1 MFQWKEIKAF
11 FKLVSTREE
20 RTDLPLPSYK
30 SHFFIYLLCCETSAG
45 TSLRNIQCAFNKLCW
60 WITHTSEIFIS
71 FVQAFFFFPNLS
83 FQSSYIFSSSVSLRA
98 FHFTFFFFSLF
109 FNTTA
114 RLLFFQGPCWKS
126 KTNLFFRKDY
136 TQKTQSLSPS
146 PAASAHNVEYNCTQT
161 GRGLRE
167 LPWKRLQVP
176 SWRMQT
182 ELSGALIW
190 QKSKL

>member
-1 MFQWKEIKAF
+1 MLQNVSWHKPQKHTMCIQQALLMNHSHQW
-11 FKLVSTREE
+11 
-20 RTDLPLPSYK
+20 
-30 SHFFIYLLCCETSAG
+30 
-45 TSLRNIQCAFNKLCW
+45 N
-60 WITHTSEIFIS
+60 FIS

>member
-1 MFQWKEIKAF
+1 MFQWKKIKAF

-45 TSLRNIQCAFNKLCW
+45 TSLRNNTMCIQQALLMNHSHQW
-60 WITHTSEIFIS
+60 NFIS

>member
-1 MFQWKEIKAF
+1 M
-11 FKLVSTREE
+11 
-20 RTDLPLPSYK
+20 
-30 SHFFIYLLCCETSAG
+30 
-45 TSLRNIQCAFNKLCW
+45 LRNVSWHKSEK
-60 WITHTSEIFIS
+60 HTMYTQQALLMNHSHQWNFIS

-83 FQSSYIFSSSVSLRA
+83 FQSSYILFLLCLCEPSISHSSS
-98 FHFTFFFFSLF
+98 SLF
-109 FNTTA
+109 SFNTTS

-126 KTNLFFRKDY
+126 KTNVFFRKDY

-146 PAASAHNVEYNCTQT
+146 PAASAHNVEYNYTQT